1 MTNITNLI
9 VTNIT
14 VRSCLGNQ
22 YNNATVLIK
31 QCTNVQLRHVVIEE
45 NHNSYGIVGINVLGD
60 SRFSHLKSNSLKISF
75 RELIVDEE
83 KHNVTI
89 DHCHISD
96 DHMEYKI
103 ELNFLQIAYSVK
115 VTILQSSF
123 QWLRNSWSIIHAFF
137 EHEAT
142 GLLMIKQCQF
152 ANNDMNLV
160 NIKQPM
166 VYGVLHD
173 FIYIEDSLFVNNSF
187 SFTGPIES
195 QFIRISRNFNVYITN
210 CTFHNNSNGITIHKR
225 THLYLGLHLKVFVIS
240 NTTFSSSSTH
250 NDVVLIRLVSVD
262 LHLKGPVIFNNI
274 SGFSSIILLI
284 KSKITCSNY
293 IEISTSNSTAIINY
307 ETDKTNF
314 VILVM
319 EHTTMNITHNNFKKF
334 SDILIDALQVYK
346 YPPCFFQY
354 LKDPDQVGGV
364 NYTSYSILFEDNTE
378 LSGQFAYNNLPLTHC
393 FWLPQSAAFNT
404 TIPLV
409 VNRQIIKYN
418 NTFYS
423 LPQSVSRKRMCYC
436 DTNTSYDCYRD
447 TIDPVYSGQTT
458 TLHLYMDITSFD
470 HSDVT
475 VTVIKDSEILQPTA
489 CSVLSN
495 TVQTATRH
503 TCNALNY
510 SIYFL
515 NTAWCEL
522 FLKVS
527 SDGIEKMEIFI

>member
-1 MTNITNLI
+1 MLQYLLLLLAWPNIVTGSVYNVTPTDHYCPSCLLNITTSSTQLIFLPGLHHLHTDLIIQNVHNISLIGSSTPDTVIQCNSSVGIVMTNITNLI

-75 RELIVDEE
+75 RELIVDKE

-123 QWLRNSWSIIHAFF
+123 RLLRNSWSIIHAFF

-142 GLLMIKQCQF
+142 GLLIIKQCQF
-152 ANNDMNLV
+152 ANNNMNLV
-160 NIKQPM
+160 YIKQPL
-166 VYGVLHD
+166 VYGVLYD

-319 EHTTMNITHNNFKKF
+319 EHTTINITHNNFKKF
-334 SDILIDALQVYK
+334 SDIL
-346 YPPCFFQY
+346 
-354 LKDPDQVGGV
+354 
-364 NYTSYSILFEDNTE
+364 
-378 LSGQFAYNNLPLTHC
+378 
-393 FWLPQSAAFNT
+393 
-404 TIPLV
+404 
-409 VNRQIIKYN
+409 
-418 NTFYS
+418 
-423 LPQSVSRKRMCYC
+423 
-436 DTNTSYDCYRD
+436 
-447 TIDPVYSGQTT
+447 
-458 TLHLYMDITSFD
+458 
-470 HSDVT
+470 
-475 VTVIKDSEILQPTA
+475 
-489 CSVLSN
+489 
-495 TVQTATRH
+495 
-503 TCNALNY
+503 
-510 SIYFL
+510 
-515 NTAWCEL
+515 
-522 FLKVS
+522 
-527 SDGIEKMEIFI
+527 